1 MVQIETAVRRNAKI
15 PDFTGLECMLDAR
28 TDSSGAA
35 VTATF
40 DSWVTDRQK
49 DAANIQK
56 QGRLLRE
63 EAANTKKQND
73 GNAGSSNDKKG
84 GKKGDAGEQR
94 G

>member
-1 MVQIETAVRRNAKI
+1 V
-15 PDFTGLECMLDAR
+15 PDFTGTGLDCMLDAR

-49 DAANIQK
+49 DMSNIQK

-63 EAANTKKQND
+63 EAAHAKKFTEV
-73 GNAGSSNDKKG
+73 GGKAGKG
-84 GKKGDAGEQR
+84 GKGADTGEQR